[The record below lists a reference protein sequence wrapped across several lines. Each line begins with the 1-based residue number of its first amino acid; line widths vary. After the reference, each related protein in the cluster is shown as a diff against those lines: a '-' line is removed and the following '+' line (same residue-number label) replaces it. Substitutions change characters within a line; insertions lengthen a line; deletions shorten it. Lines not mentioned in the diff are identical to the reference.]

1 MRRILAIMLIL
12 FSLLFLAACSRES
25 RQAIATRVFTSGGT
39 AAAEG
44 FIVGRT
50 VAAEAVRTG
59 APAAQTLAAE
69 VVTTGGPIARTV
81 AAEGA
86 IVGGTIGAIAV
97 STGGP
102 IAGTAAAG
110 GFSALNTRLAQEPGY
125 TCPQTEYTVDT
136 NLSEVVD
143 ISGPQLDAA
152 IAATVPGSP
161 LIGLGETFTRVGREK
176 GINAYYIAAH
186 AAWDSAWGTSV
197 VATRK
202 NNLFGY
208 GVSPACP
215 FDCAIA
221 YTSQVESVEAVMTL
235 VKNDYLTAGGRF
247 YNGGTLRGMQ
257 PIYSSSPDWA
267 GGIAAIMNLLRQNTP
282 CPQ

>member
-1 MRRILAIMLIL
+1 MRLRIAFFLTIAGLCLLAG
-12 FSLLFLAACSRES
+12 CSRES
-25 RQAIATRVFTSGGT
+25 RQAVATRVFTAGGT

-59 APAAQTLAAE
+59 APVARTLAAE
-69 VVTTGGPIARTV
+69 VVTTGGPVARTV

-86 IVGGTIGAIAV
+86 IVGGTIGAIAL

-102 IAGTAAAG
+102 IAATAAAG
-110 GFSALNTRLAQEPGY
+110 GFSALNTRLAEEPGY
-125 TCPQTEYTVDT
+125 TCPQTVYTVDSV
-136 NLSEVVD
+136 LSEVVD
-143 ISGPQLDAA
+143 INGQQLDAA
-152 IAATVPGSP
+152 IAASVPGSP
-161 LIGLGETFTRVGREK
+161 LVGLGETFARAGREK

-186 AAWDSAWGTSV
+186 AAWDSAWGTSA

-208 GVSPACP
+208 GVSPGCP
-215 FDCAIA
+215 FDCAVPYA
-221 YTSQVESVEAVMTL
+221 SQADSVEAVMTL
-235 VKNDYLTAGGRF
+235 VRNDYLTPGGRF
-247 YNGGTLRGMQ
+247 YTSGTLRGMG

-282 CPQ
+282 CP

>member
-1 MRRILAIMLIL
+1 MRLKYTLLIIIT
-12 FSLLFLAACSRES
+12 LLIFLPACSRES

-59 APAAQTLAAE
+59 APVARTLAAE
-69 VVTTGGPIARTV
+69 AVTTGGPIVRTV

-86 IVGGTIGAIAV
+86 IVGGTIGAVAL

-102 IAGTAAAG
+102 IAATAAAG

-125 TCPQTEYTVDT
+125 ACPSTIYTVDSS
-136 NLSEVVD
+136 LSEVVD
-143 ISGPQLDAA
+143 INGQQLDAA

-161 LIGLGETFTRVGREK
+161 LIGLGETFARAGREK

-186 AAWDSAWGTSV
+186 AAWDSAWGTSA

-202 NNLFGY
+202 NNLFGF
-208 GVSPACP
+208 GVSPQCP
-215 FDCAIA
+215 FDCAVP
-221 YTSQVESVEAVMTL
+221 YTSQAESVEAVMTL
-235 VKNDYLTAGGRF
+235 VKNDYLTPGGRF
-247 YNGGTLRGMQ
+247 YNGGTLRGMG

-282 CPQ
+282 CP